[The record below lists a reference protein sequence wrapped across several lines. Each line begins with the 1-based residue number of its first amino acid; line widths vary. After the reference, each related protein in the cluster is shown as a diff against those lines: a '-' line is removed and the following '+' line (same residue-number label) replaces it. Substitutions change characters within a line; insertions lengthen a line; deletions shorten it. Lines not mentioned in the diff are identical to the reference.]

1 MDTKDWLIV
10 SHVESPYMDEGS
22 IIFEMQE
29 AYWQL
34 EADPHK
40 IREVVNMPSYIVGDW
55 LWANRRPLEEKTI
68 DSHIT
73 RKTVEARYDSMQ
85 QRPDSPSKVLEDL
98 KAMKRDLIIGMVLR
112 NDSEE

>member
-55 LWANRRPLEEKTI
+55 MWANRRPLDEKTI
-68 DSHIT
+68 EAHIT
-73 RKTVEARYDSMQ
+73 RKEAEARYESMAQ
-85 QRPDSPSKVLEDL
+85 SPGSPSKVLEDL

>member
-55 LWANRRPLEEKTI
+55 LWANRRPLDEKTI

-73 RKTVEARYDSMQ
+73 RKTAEARYDSMV
-85 QRPDSPSKVLEDL
+85 QRPGSPTQVLEEL
-98 KAMKRDLIIGMVLR
+98 KALKRDLIIGMVLR

>member
-1 MDTKDWLIV
+1 MAEKWTII
-10 SHVESPYMDEGS
+10 SHVESPFMEQGS

-29 AYWQL
+29 SYWEL
-34 EADPHK
+34 EADPYK

-68 DSHIT
+68 ETHLQ
-73 RKTVEARYDSMQ
+73 RKEAEAKYDSVVH
-85 QRPDSPSKVLEDL
+85 RPGSPTQVLDNL
-98 KAMKRDLIIGMVLR
+98 KALKRDLIIGMVLR

>member
-40 IREVVNMPSYIVGDW
+40 IREVVNMPMVQ
-55 LWANRRPLEEKTI
+55 RPGSPTQVLEE
-68 DSHIT
+68 
-73 RKTVEARYDSMQ
+73 
-85 QRPDSPSKVLEDL
+85 L
-98 KAMKRDLIIGMVLR
+98 KALKRDLIIGMVLR